1 MYVYIFV
8 LVVDSILEM
17 IKLVGIV
24 VYNFNVLMCYI
35 FWFYFWYIIVII
47 IGLIDLCKNVEW
59 KCIYIVNV
67 VFFVIVDFFKYRKW
81 IYF

>member
-24 VYNFNVLMCYI
+24 VYNFIVLMCYI
-35 FWFYFWYIIVII
+35 FWFYCDNYRVDRFIEICRMEMYIYS
-47 IGLIDLCKNVEW
+47 
-59 KCIYIVNV
+59 KCSIFCYC
-67 VFFVIVDFFKYRKW
+67 
-81 IYF
+81 

>member
-24 VYNFNVLMCYI
+24 VYNFIVLMCYS